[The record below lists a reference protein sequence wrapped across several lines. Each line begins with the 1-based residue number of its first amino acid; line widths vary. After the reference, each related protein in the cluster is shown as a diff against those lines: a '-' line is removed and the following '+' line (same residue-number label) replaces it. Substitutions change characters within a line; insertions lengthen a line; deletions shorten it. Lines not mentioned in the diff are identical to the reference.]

1 MSSKVTTIRLCP
13 ETKKIAKDQ
22 IGNLSLFVRT
32 ALKEFAISKVPLNY
46 HNAWRSSLEVCWPFK
61 SEGFCSLCWPDG
73 PPSRKEWDE
82 WLDTMR
88 GSGRRMSIAD
98 FRGSINE
105 NSRQFSDPDEIPQ
118 EESSKAISDNVGIIR
133 RIWRFIF

>member
-1 MSSKVTTIRLCP
+1 MSSKITTIRLCP
-13 ETKKIAKDQ
+13 ETQKIVKEQ

-32 ALKEFAISKVPLNY
+32 SLKEFAISRVPLNY

-61 SEGFCSLCWPDG
+61 PEGFCALCWPEG

-82 WLDTMR
+82 WLDVMR

-98 FRGSINE
+98 FRGSINT
-105 NSRQFSDPDEIPQ
+105 NSRQGIDPYEITQ
-118 EESSKAISDNVGIIR
+118 EESSKAISNNVGIIR